1 MTREMVFEKYF
12 GEGND
17 YLIFDVKKNNS
28 DFDKNISASSKQF
41 KTNGKS
47 QPLGS
52 DSFCEICI
60 AEFINN
66 VFKMC
71 PA

>member
-1 MTREMVFEKYF
+1 MRQTAFA
-12 GEGND
+12 EGK
-17 YLIFDVKKNNS
+17 LFWRRPFLCNS
-28 DFDKNISASSKQF
+28 EFDKNISASSKQF